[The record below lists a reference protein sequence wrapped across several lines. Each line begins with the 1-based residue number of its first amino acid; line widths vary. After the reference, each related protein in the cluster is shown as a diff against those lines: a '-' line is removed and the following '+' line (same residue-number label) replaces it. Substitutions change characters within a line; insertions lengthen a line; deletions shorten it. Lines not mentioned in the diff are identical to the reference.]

1 MIIEELVQNIHK
13 NIQEQKNCN
22 ITCLFYFKTD
32 DYGQEINEY
41 TMTAKNKP
49 AFVYIM
55 LTNNTIVL

>member
-22 ITCLFYFKTD
+22 ITCFFYFKTG

-41 TMTAKNKP
+41 TMTS
-49 AFVYIM
+49 
-55 LTNNTIVL
+55 